1 MKSDFQIQRDVID
14 QLQWEPILHA
24 AEIGVAVKNGVVTLS
39 GIVDTYSKKISAERA
54 AKKVTG
60 VKAVAEEIQVGVSP
74 VYRRTDAEIAE
85 AILNAL
91 KWNTSVPDD
100 KIKIKVENGVV
111 TLEGEVNWDYQRSAA
126 RVAIEHLAGV
136 QMIHNFI
143 MVKPAANLGN
153 VKQKIKEAFTR
164 SATIDSDRIHVEVIG
179 SRVILTGKV
188 RSFAERDDAVAA
200 AWSAPGVSVIE
211 NKLHLEEEAFAL

>member
-1 MKSDFQIQRDVID
+1 MKSDIQVQQDVID
-14 QLQWEPILHA
+14 QLKWEPILNA
-24 AEIGVAVKNGVVTLS
+24 AAIGVSVKNGVVTLS
-39 GIVDTYSKKISAERA
+39 GNVDTYSKKISAERA
-54 AKKVTG
+54 AKKVAG
-60 VKAVAEEIQVGVSP
+60 VKAVAEEIQVGISP
-74 VYRRTDAEIAE
+74 FYRKTDAEIAE
-85 AILNAL
+85 AVVNAL

-100 KIKIKVENGVV
+100 KIKVKVENGVV
-111 TLEGEVNWDYQRSAA
+111 TLEGEVNWDYQRTSA

-143 MVKPAANLGN
+143 MVKPTANQVN
-153 VKQKIKEAFTR
+153 VKQKIKEAFSR
-164 SATIDSDRIHVEVIG
+164 IATIDADRINVEVIG

-200 AWSAPGVSVIE
+200 AWSAPGVSFID